1 MLTGHV
7 VPHNSGMANRSNP
20 QADRA
25 GASTLHLPEGN
36 WNSVLDC
43 LCAHFPH
50 IPAEVW
56 RDRFARGRVLDSDGR
71 PLLVTAAYRRH
82 LEVHYFREVAQEA
95 ELPFEACV
103 LHADADLLVA
113 DKPHF
118 LAVMPAGRFV
128 EQTLLRRLIR
138 QTGNGHLVPLHRID
152 RLTAGLVLFSTNPA
166 TRSRYQSLFREQQV
180 DKYYEALAP
189 ALPQIGFPLVHRS
202 RLLAGE
208 PFFRMVECSGPAN
221 SETRVDVV
229 DRGCPIWRYAL
240 SPVSGRKHQLRV
252 HMASLGAPI
261 LNDPLYPELASGEE
275 DDFDAPLKLLAK
287 RIAFTDPLSGQT
299 RRFESR
305 LTL

>member
-1 MLTGHV
+1 M
-7 VPHNSGMANRSNP
+7 
-20 QADRA
+20 
-25 GASTLHLPEGN
+25 
-36 WNSVLDC
+36 LDC
-43 LCAHFPH
+43 LCAHFPR

-56 RDRFARGRVLDSDGR
+56 RDRFARGRVLDADGS
-71 PLLVTAAYRRH
+71 PLDVTTAYRRH
-82 LEVHYFREVAQEA
+82 LEVLYFREVPQES
-95 ELPFEACV
+95 ELPFEACI

-138 QTGNGHLVPLHRID
+138 QTGNADLVPLHRID

-166 TRSRYQSLFREQQV
+166 TRSRYQSLFREHQV
-180 DKYYEALAP
+180 DKFYEALAP
-189 ALPQIGFPLVHRS
+189 ALPELEFPRVHRS

-208 PFFRMVECSGPAN
+208 PFFRMAECKGPAN
-221 SETRVDVV
+221 SETHMGVLARD
-229 DRGCPIWRYAL
+229 GPIWRYAL

-261 LNDPLYPELASGEE
+261 LNDPLYPELASGQA
-275 DDFDAPLKLLAK
+275 DDFGAPLKLLAR
-287 RIAFTDPLSGQT
+287 RIAFTDPVSGQT

>member
-1 MLTGHV
+1 
-7 VPHNSGMANRSNP
+7 
-20 QADRA
+20 
-25 GASTLHLPEGN
+25 
-36 WNSVLDC
+36 
-43 LCAHFPH
+43 
-50 IPAEVW
+50 
-56 RDRFARGRVLDSDGR
+56 
-71 PLLVTAAYRRH
+71 
-82 LEVHYFREVAQEA
+82 
-95 ELPFEACV
+95 
-103 LHADADLLVA
+103 
-113 DKPHF
+113 
-118 LAVMPAGRFV
+118 
-128 EQTLLRRLIR
+128 
-138 QTGNGHLVPLHRID
+138 VPLHRID

-189 ALPQIGFPLVHRS
+189 ALPQFGFPLVHRS

-208 PFFRMVECSGPAN
+208 PFFRMAECNGPAN